1 MLSLTKLIREI
12 PATEEDS
19 PEDIFASAPGFLFT
33 DDLRNQH
40 GDRGSVIVYKSQRFG
55 DLSLTTADP
64 NGEEERTLFSHYL
77 WNAGILMAERVSGQR
92 LLDDDEKKQWSV
104 QDHSVL
110 ELGAGVGLV
119 GITSTLAGATNVCIT
134 DYPARVVLDNLSRN
148 VKHNLPDP
156 LASKATVQ
164 GHAWG
169 ILDDPFALTNAH
181 KFSRVLA
188 ADCFWMPWEH
198 ENLAASM
205 LHFLSESPDAR
216 VLAIGGFHTGRAKLA
231 AFFDV
236 AAERG
241 LEVQE
246 IYEEDAEGT
255 RRDWVKEK
263 DGGRENVTERKKW
276 LTIAILRRAAEQGVK
291 SRDE

>member
-1 MLSLTKLIREI
+1 MRSLTELIREI
-12 PATEEDS
+12 PLTEEDT

-40 GDRGSVIVYKSQRFG
+40 GDPGSIIVYKSQRFG
-55 DLSLTTADP
+55 DISLTTADP

-92 LLDDDEKKQWSV
+92 LLNEQEEKQWSV
-104 QDHSVL
+104 EGRNVL

-119 GITSTLAGATNVCIT
+119 GIASTLAGASDVCLS
-134 DYPARVVLDNLSRN
+134 DYPAEVVLDNIKRN
-148 VKHNLPDP
+148 VKENIPESLTPN
-156 LASKATVQ
+156 ARVE

-169 ILDDPFALTNAH
+169 VLDDDFAKAH
-181 KFSRVLA
+181 YRKFNRVLA
-188 ADCFWMPWEH
+188 ADCFWMPWQH
-198 ENLAASM
+198 ENLALSM
-205 LHFLSESPDAR
+205 LHFLSDDLDAR

-236 AAERG
+236 AEEQG
-241 LEVQE
+241 LEVEE

-276 LTIAILRRAAEQGVK
+276 LTIAILRRGKQEAL
-291 SRDE
+291 